1 MVKSVQAVCKN
12 SFISIVME
20 DGNDKML
27 VSSMNMPHGSSPSRS
42 RSAHCI
48 RTRPEAEE
56 CKALSQQS
64 LQRLNAVL
72 AVGMSMP
79 AKSPSLESYQAE
91 ITQDFSSEASS
102 CKSEVA
108 EGASS
113 PLMDSGSTVSDLK
126 TLQGKI
132 AKALAGNGRLQNR
145 CTSTCSMSTMA
156 SDDASD
162 VCSLRCESSPRL
174 SSMAD
179 DSFSNQVEFELD
191 IEAGAQAALEKS
203 IGSNK
208 AKTQLHTPAGLMT
221 AFSEVGCDAKRGPA
235 PKNRNMAETFDSTK
249 GERPTTMMIR
259 NIPIRYSQNDLIMDL
274 DDLGLKSEFDFL
286 YVPMDTK
293 TGGNVGYAFVNFV
306 NAESAAMCMQAFDGY
321 HFKRRQSPANR
332 VACVSVAHLQGLESN
347 LEHYK
352 NTVVSKQ
359 KDRRRRPVVV
369 SHIADMSKK

>member
-102 CKSEVA
+102 CESEVA

-132 AKALAGNGRLQNR
+132 AKALAGNGRLTNR

-191 IEAGAQAALEKS
+191 IEAGAQAALEKN

-208 AKTQLHTPAGLMT
+208 
-221 AFSEVGCDAKRGPA
+221 A
-235 PKNRNMAETFDSTK
+235 PKNRNMAETFDSAK
-249 GERPTTMMIR
+249 CERPTTMMIR